1 LRPAWWQRGVF
12 YQIYPRSYGDTS
24 GDGIGDLR
32 GIREHI
38 DYLDWLGIDAIW
50 LSPIYP
56 SEDVDLGYDISD
68 YCAIDPRFGTL
79 SDFDRLVDD
88 LHDRGIRLVLD
99 LVPNHTSDRH
109 PWFAQ
114 SRSSPDDPRHDWYVW
129 RDAAPDGSAP
139 NNWRSYFGGPAWE
152 YLEPPGRW
160 YLHSFHKGQPDLN
173 WDNPEVGKAI
183 QEVMRFWLR
192 RGVDGFRVDVLW
204 LLGKDPAFKDNPTNP
219 GWHDGLPE
227 WLRFRRVYSEGQ
239 PASHERARFLR
250 AVVEEFPDRVMIGEV
265 VLSPERAV
273 AYYGGDLDEAH
284 FPHNFALTELRAW
297 TADEVRPAVEEYEG
311 LLPPGAWPNWLLGDH
326 DFPRIASRV
335 GPDRTR
341 LVQML
346 LLTLR
351 GTPTCYYGDEL
362 GLPSADFGSSDMTVV
377 DPQGAGGPSW
387 NRLVARTPMQWSTA
401 PYGGFSHVQPW
412 LPLASEDPELT
423 VERQRADIRSVL
435 HLVRSLIRLR
445 KELPALAVG
454 SYTSIPSSPDVFSF
468 ERRHPDG
475 AVEVHLNFGDD
486 PREVSLRAPRTML
499 LSTLGGRH
507 SATGESDRL
516 TLQAREGVI
525 LGAGNRRGLSPG
537 PCG

>member
-1 LRPAWWQRGVF
+1 
-12 YQIYPRSYGDTS
+12 
-24 GDGIGDLR
+24 
-32 GIREHI
+32 
-38 DYLDWLGIDAIW
+38 
-50 LSPIYP
+50 
-56 SEDVDLGYDISD
+56 
-68 YCAIDPRFGTL
+68 
-79 SDFDRLVDD
+79 
-88 LHDRGIRLVLD
+88 
-99 LVPNHTSDRH
+99 
-109 PWFAQ
+109 
-114 SRSSPDDPRHDWYVW
+114 
-129 RDAAPDGSAP
+129 
-139 NNWRSYFGGPAWE
+139 
-152 YLEPPGRW
+152 
-160 YLHSFHKGQPDLN
+160 
-173 WDNPEVGKAI
+173 
-183 QEVMRFWLR
+183 
-192 RGVDGFRVDVLW
+192 
-204 LLGKDPAFKDNPTNP
+204 
-219 GWHDGLPE
+219 
-227 WLRFRRVYSEGQ
+227 
-239 PASHERARFLR
+239 
-250 AVVEEFPDRVMIGEV
+250 MIGEV

-284 FPHNFALTELRAW
+284 FPHNFALTELRVW
-297 TADEVRPAVEEYEG
+297 TAAEVRPAVEEYEG

-335 GPDRTR
+335 GPDGTR

-362 GLPSADFGSSDMTVV
+362 GLPSADFGSSDMAVV

-423 VERQRADIRSVL
+423 VERQRADPRSVL

-454 SYTSIPSSPDVFSF
+454 SYTSIPSPPDVFSF

-499 LSTLGGRH
+499 LSTLDGRH
-507 SATGESDRL
+507 SATGETDRL

-537 PCG
+537 PSG